1 MLALIGFLMGGL
13 TFWIAQRMIRWGNE
27 EEVKEIKE
35 DREIE

>member
-1 MLALIGFLMGGL
+1 MLALIGFVVGIL
-13 TFWIAQRMIRWGNE
+13 TAWICVKILRWKE